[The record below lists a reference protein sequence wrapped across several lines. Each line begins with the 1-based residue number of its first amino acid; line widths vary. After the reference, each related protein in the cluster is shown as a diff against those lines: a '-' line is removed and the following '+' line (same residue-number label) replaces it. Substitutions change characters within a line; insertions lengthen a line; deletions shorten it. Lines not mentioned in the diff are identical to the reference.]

1 MRAAPPRIL
10 AAMRNSPLRRM
21 PIIAAR
27 WPGHS
32 GAARSGEVSGSAGP
46 VGLGQVL
53 QRTGADGAVVAFA
66 AASGALMLALPALTA
81 PATAQ
86 AITAVGV
93 LAVAASLAV
102 RWAPVGTLAAT
113 AAIALCV
120 LARPAA
126 GILAADGLLILGYL
140 LLVDAPRHVQPRQA
154 ARGWRRAQ
162 APIAAAAL
170 PVCGATLAAVTLP
183 AAPSA
188 WIAFTGAAAAVIAYL
203 FAVPRG
209 PRPPRAARRR
219 TRGS

>member
-53 QRTGADGAVVAFA
+53 KRTGADGAVVAFA
-66 AASGALMLALPALTA
+66 AASGALM
-81 PATAQ
+81 
-86 AITAVGV
+86 